1 MISALVIRTAGDKN
15 LCSSIGAAFESP
27 ELRRLKL
34 QGTVLRRNRDDLR
47 RVELAA
53 IKQDVEALVRRNERR
68 NERRKRIMGIVPA
81 AARWAWAFVREI
93 AQEVQK

>member
-15 LCSSIGAAFESP
+15 LCNSIGAAFESP

-47 RVELAA
+47 RAEITA
-53 IKQDVEALVRRNERR
+53 IRQEVEAMVRRG
-68 NERRKRIMGIVPA
+68 ERRKRIMGIVPA

-93 AQEVQK
+93 AQEVQN